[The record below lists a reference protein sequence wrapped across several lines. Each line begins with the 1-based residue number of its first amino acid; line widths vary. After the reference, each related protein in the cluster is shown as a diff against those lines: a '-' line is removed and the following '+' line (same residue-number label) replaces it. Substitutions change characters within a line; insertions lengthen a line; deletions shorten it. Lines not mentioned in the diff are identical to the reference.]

1 VFVWLPCV
9 GTLANDTHETAS
21 QAALARDGKF
31 VAQAGRGRFRQ
42 REPSHY

>member
-9 GTLANDTHETAS
+9 GTLAKDTQETAS

-42 REPSHY
+42 RELNHF